1 MYSPKSAALTALPP
15 IDVLQRYPIEEAILY
30 LRQSRARTYKQ
41 IKCGELRVIKD
52 GKRAYIPGSEI
63 ARKSTLP
70 PTETAMLADRNAA

>member
-1 MYSPKSAALTALPP
+1 MYSTKSAPLTALPP

-63 ARKSTLP
+63 ARKSALP
-70 PTETAMLADRNAA
+70 AIDTAKSAT